1 MLALIAIV
9 TTLFSGGQF
18 TCLMSSRASVVEVSV
33 ASSLDYSE
41 LLQHLADNV
50 ARMMHFDESK
60 AHDIGLAVQE
70 AVTNAMCHGNLLDRT
85 KKVAV
90 RLELHDDRLA
100 VEVDDEGAGFDPR
113 VVPDPCAEENLMKPS
128 GRGILLVKALMDEV
142 EFLDRPGGG
151 TRIRMTKYLT
161 SPHKL

>member
-1 MLALIAIV
+1 M
-9 TTLFSGGQF
+9 
-18 TCLMSSRASVVEVSV
+18 

-60 AHDIGLAVQE
+60 ARDIGLAVQE

-100 VEVDDEGAGFDPR
+100 VEVDDEGAGFDPT

-161 SPHKL
+161 STHKL